1 MVNYNMSKI
10 IVFGGTFNPIHNAHL
25 EIAKKASE
33 KLGGAKV
40 IFMPNGIAP
49 HKETDI
55 TLMNHR
61 AEMVKLAIEG
71 YDNFEYSGLEVDSD
85 EVSYT
90 IYSLG
95 KLKKLHVDA
104 DLYFLTGEDFL
115 YTVEEWENAKG
126 IFDLATY
133 IVFSRPKTSFAQSY
147 NVSTNKPLEK
157 IQELKELYD
166 AKILYLDSVNMDLS
180 ASNIRLKFKG
190 SKKDREEIKNM
201 IPLSVY
207 EYAKNNHVYES
218 DDISYLIESIER
230 DVVVQLSNYRAN
242 HTLSVAETAKKLALL
257 HGEDPDKAYLA
268 GLLHDIAKEY
278 SDEETISYLQQR
290 GLPTDKFEIINL
302 NHAMVS
308 KIVAEEIYGV
318 TDPKVLT
325 AIEHH
330 TFGTV
335 GMSKLEM
342 IVSLADV
349 IEPKRNFKGEF
360 KELMDVVREK
370 ANVDIFD
377 AYMYKLECLMKD
389 FERRGKK
396 IEPNTINIYNDLK
409 RRKENDK

>member
-1 MVNYNMSKI
+1 MSKI
-10 IVFGGTFNPIHNAHL
+10 IIFGGTFNPIHNAHL
-25 EIAKKASE
+25 EIAKIASE

-40 IFMPNGIAP
+40 LFMPNGIAP
-49 HKETDI
+49 HKETDLE
-55 TLMNHR
+55 LMKHR

-71 YDNFEYSGLEVDSD
+71 YENFEFSGLEVESK

-90 IYSLG
+90 IYSL
-95 KLKKLHVDA
+95 KKLNEMYSDYEI
-104 DLYFLTGEDFL
+104 YFLTGEDFL
-115 YTVEEWENAKG
+115 YTVELWQNAKG

-133 IVFSRPKTSFAQSY
+133 IVFSRPKTSFAQSL
-147 NVSTNKPLEK
+147 NLSTNKPLEK
-157 IQELKELYD
+157 IEELKERFG
-166 AKILYLDSVNMDLS
+166 ARILYLDSVNMDLS
-180 ASNIRLKFKG
+180 ASNIRLKFQG
-190 SKKDREEIKNM
+190 SKKDRQEIKEM

-207 EYAKNNHVYES
+207 EYAKNNHVYETE
-218 DDISYLIESIER
+218 DISYLIESIER
-230 DVVVQLSNYRAN
+230 DVVVQLSDYRAS
-242 HTLSVAETAKKLALL
+242 HTISVAETARKLALL

-278 SDEETISYLQQR
+278 SDEETISYLEQR
-290 GLPTDKFEIINL
+290 GIPTDKYSDINL

-335 GMSKLEM
+335 GMTKLEM

-370 ANVDIFD
+370 ANVDIVD